1 MKEHTFN
8 FDNAKVEIFSETYFL
23 SQKNCMNKLKNSK
36 MLYSFIKAE
45 FRIGFIILDI
55 NTLGRW

>member
-23 SQKNCMNKLKNSK
+23 SQKNCMNKIKNSK